1 MRPLQRLH
9 FLLATKNRGKVRE
22 IRSALSGFNIEFESL
37 PRRDDLPQPRED
49 GSTFA
54 ENARLKAKHYY
65 QLTGIPTLAED
76 SGLLV
81 DALDGEPGVC
91 SARFAPTDKERI
103 EKLLKMLGSIPGEV
117 QRSARFVSALCLF
130 QPDGVIEVS
139 AEVHGQIARKRRGRH
154 GFGYDPVFYYPPRRK
169 TFAQMSTQE
178 KNQVS
183 HRARALAKLWSELA
197 TDS

>member
-1 MRPLQRLH
+1 MQRLH

-37 PRRDDLPQPRED
+37 PRPDDLPQPREE

-65 QLTGIPTLAED
+65 RLTGIATLAED

-81 DALDGEPGVC
+81 DALGGEPGVR

-103 EKLLKMLGSIPGEV
+103 EKLLKMLDSIPGEV

-139 AEVHGQIARKRRGRH
+139 AEVHGQIARKPRGGH

-169 TFAQMSTQE
+169 TFAEMSTRE

-183 HRARALAKLWSELA
+183 HRARALKKLRRCLKVES
-197 TDS
+197 